1 MDVGDRRKIMNRLL
15 AVVLAAGALVFV
27 SAAPSHARAAA
38 GPHGLAGG
46 QPAPHGAGRGGFQ
59 GHQGA
64 APSRPFVF
72 GHQHFHRGGH
82 GRVFVGV
89 TPFVV
94 GPAYAYGW
102 ASAPVEAY
110 EPPVYT
116 APPPSYWYYCQSA
129 GGYYPDVPA
138 CAEPWV
144 PVPTQ

>member
-1 MDVGDRRKIMNRLL
+1 
-15 AVVLAAGALVFV
+15 GALAFV

-46 QPAPHGAGRGGFQ
+46 QPAAHAAGRGGFQ
-59 GHQGA
+59 GHPA
-64 APSRPFVF
+64 AVPRPQPFVF
-72 GHQHFHRGGH
+72 GRQHLHRGFP
-82 GRVFVGV
+82 GRAFVGV

-94 GPAYAYGW
+94 GPAFAYGW
-102 ASAPVEAY
+102 ASAPVQSY
-110 EPPVYT
+110 EPPVYA

-144 PVPTQ
+144 PVPSQ

>member
-1 MDVGDRRKIMNRLL
+1 MNRLL

-38 GPHGLAGG
+38 GGHGLAGG
-46 QPAPHGAGRGGFQ
+46 QPAAHAAGRGGFQ
-59 GHQGA
+59 GHPGA
-64 APSRPFVF
+64 SPGRPFVF
-72 GHQHFHRGGH
+72 GHQQFHRGGREFH
-82 GRVFVGV
+82 RGDRGRVFVGV
-89 TPFVV
+89 TPFFV
-94 GPAYAYGW
+94 GPAYAYGY
-102 ASAPVEAY
+102 AAAPVESY

-116 APPPSYWYYCQSA
+116 VPPPPYWYYCQSA

>member
-1 MDVGDRRKIMNRLL
+1 MNRFL

-27 SAAPSHARAAA
+27 SAAPSHARPAAA
-38 GPHGLAGG
+38 AHGLAGG
-46 QPAPHGAGRGGFQ
+46 QSAAHAGHGGFQ
-59 GHQGA
+59 GHHVAVPRQH
-64 APSRPFVF
+64 FVA
-72 GHQHFHRGGH
+72 GHQQFHRGGY

-102 ASAPVEAY
+102 ASAPVEPY

>member
-1 MDVGDRRKIMNRLL
+1 MNRLL

-38 GPHGLAGG
+38 GGHGLAGG
-46 QPAPHGAGRGGFQ
+46 QPAAHAAGRGGFQ
-59 GHQGA
+59 GHPGV

-72 GHQHFHRGGH
+72 GHQQFRRGGYGGY
-82 GRVFVGV
+82 GRAFVGV

-94 GPAYAYGW
+94 GPAYAYGY
-102 ASAPVEAY
+102 AAAPVETY